1 MQRYIYRS
9 KGSGNTSSGTNRVG
23 GGKRSK
29 RATAGGD
36 DEVQMVV
43 KPRKSR
49 RTYPMKKRELKA
61 EPLPLQR
68 VNEEDRSQGC

>member
-1 MQRYIYRS
+1 MT
-9 KGSGNTSSGTNRVG
+9 KGSGNTSSGANRVG
-23 GGKRSK
+23 GGKKLK
-29 RATAGGD
+29 RATAGPD

-49 RTYPMKKRELKA
+49 RTYPMKKPELKA

-68 VNEEDRSQGC
+68 VNEEDWSQGC